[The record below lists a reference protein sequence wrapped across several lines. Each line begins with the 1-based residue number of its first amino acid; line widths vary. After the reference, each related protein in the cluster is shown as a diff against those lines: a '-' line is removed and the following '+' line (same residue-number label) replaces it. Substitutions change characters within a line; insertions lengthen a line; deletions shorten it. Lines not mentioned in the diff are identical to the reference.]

1 MRLYLLLFTF
11 CFNTSIAANEWFESS
26 SPLNQAHQKLL
37 NNDLEGSF
45 RDLINVW
52 QADPDDY
59 VKQHLNEL
67 LLKSLESDCGKSI
80 SNEPVAAWIHSV
92 VIKRQSIQSPG
103 RSVARAIVEITSPEE
118 ITSVKML
125 NWPDGSVSN
134 ESNFVVQQ
142 ENERN
147 TYTVTYDLTQRL
159 ANGLYRIEVTAQ
171 NNDSWSVWVVMSE
184 SISKQVVR
192 WDSKDTWA
200 VDKIGLL
207 NPYCVLPVLTVSLYD
222 YVADEYVRV
231 WHREYESNYPK
242 QLPISELN
250 ADRYVLAVGITHHRW
265 QGPVIIEDQQI
276 ISKTYDISAD

>member
-1 MRLYLLLFTF
+1 MRFYLLLLSVYFST
-11 CFNTSIAANEWFESS
+11 CSAANDWFESS

-45 RDLINVW
+45 RGLINVW
-52 QADPDDY
+52 QSEPDGY
-59 VKQHLNEL
+59 VKQHLNDL

-80 SNEPVAAWIHSV
+80 SNEPIAAWIHSV

-103 RSVARAIVEITSPEE
+103 RSVSRAIVEITSPEE
-118 ITSVKML
+118 IASVSLL
-125 NWPDGSVSN
+125 NWPDGAVSN
-134 ESNFVVQQ
+134 ENSFVIQQ
-142 ENERN
+142 GNERN
-147 TYTVTYDLTQRL
+147 TYTMTYDLTQRL
-159 ANGLYRIEVTAQ
+159 ANGLYRIEVTAKNG
-171 NNDSWSVWVVMSE
+171 NNWSVWIVMSE

-200 VDKIGLL
+200 VDKLGLL

-265 QGPVIIEDQQI
+265 QGAVIIEDQQV